1 MTTKIAAA
9 TCGFDS
15 RLSGSASRL
24 HGSGGR
30 PISVAALLPVFHKPR
45 LSSVATQPFVVT
57 PGLSPT
63 NTVIDQNH
71 RRGWE
76 PTPTQANC
84 LIWAASPLS
93 SASPPFWS
101 TKRMPKL
108 ALLPK
113 RESQTIERL
122 QNRIHELE
130 EILGVPSEFPPTLG
144 LTLSEEAL
152 LDVLFKREIMSLAA
166 ATAALYGSK
175 VGGRPSD
182 PKNVVSVL
190 IMRLRKKL
198 AADGIDIK
206 TRANVGYYM
215 TTEAKNRLRRIIA
228 EA

>member
-1 MTTKIAAA
+1 
-9 TCGFDS
+9 
-15 RLSGSASRL
+15 
-24 HGSGGR
+24 
-30 PISVAALLPVFHKPR
+30 
-45 LSSVATQPFVVT
+45 
-57 PGLSPT
+57 
-63 NTVIDQNH
+63 
-71 RRGWE
+71 
-76 PTPTQANC
+76 
-84 LIWAASPLS
+84 
-93 SASPPFWS
+93 
-101 TKRMPKL
+101 MPNLKL
-108 ALLPK
+108 ALLP
-113 RESQTIERL
+113 RLESESQTIERL

>member
-1 MTTKIAAA
+1 MVEA
-9 TCGFDS
+9 TS
-15 RLSGSASRL
+15 RASIR
-24 HGSGGR
+24 
-30 PISVAALLPVFHKPR
+30 
-45 LSSVATQPFVVT
+45 
-57 PGLSPT
+57 
-63 NTVIDQNH
+63 
-71 RRGWE
+71 
-76 PTPTQANC
+76 QAS
-84 LIWAASPLS
+84 I
-93 SASPPFWS
+93 
-101 TKRMPKL
+101 MPNLKL
-108 ALLPK
+108 ALLP
-113 RESQTIERL
+113 RLETESQIVERL

-144 LTLSEEAL
+144 LTLSEESL

-215 TTEAKNRLRRIIA
+215 TIEAKNRLRRIIA